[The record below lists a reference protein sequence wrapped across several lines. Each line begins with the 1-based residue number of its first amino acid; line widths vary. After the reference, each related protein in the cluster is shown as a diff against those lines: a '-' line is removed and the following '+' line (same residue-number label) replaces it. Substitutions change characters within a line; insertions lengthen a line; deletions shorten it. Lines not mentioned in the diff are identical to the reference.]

1 MPQAYYRIN
10 DPTMKKLHSVEK
22 LFVELLQV
30 ALANRKHLSSV
41 PSAEEWEEI
50 RELAEKH
57 ALAGVLFYAICQ
69 LQPEDCANMSEADLQ
84 MRMCSRN
91 IKIKRR
97 NDEAVADI
105 LNLVR
110 ILDAEGFDSCVLKGQ
125 GLGLLYPHG
134 MQRMPGDIDIWV
146 ARKGEMAPLAKRRRD
161 VVALCRGV
169 VGHRPVCYHHTPL
182 PVHGKDIEVH
192 FTPSWMCNPWHN
204 ARLQKFFEEE
214 WMRRRFVDGS
224 EMPAHDRTYAAKGFY
239 VPSAEMDAVF
249 VLLHIYRHMFD
260 EGVGL
265 RQIVDYYYVLQQEG
279 LDRERVGGVLKSVGL
294 YAFAGAMMWLLREV
308 LGMPEERML
317 CPVDGRRGR
326 ALLDEIMMAGNFGK
340 YDARLAGADKR
351 SVRFRFW
358 TKTRR
363 NLRFMSQYPS
373 EALCSPVW
381 KVWQLLWR
389 RRNGWHRRCG

>member
-1 MPQAYYRIN
+1 MNNLNAI
-10 DPTMKKLHSVEK
+10 EI

-69 LQPEDCANMSEADLQ
+69 LQSEDCANMSEVDLQ

-110 ILDAEGFDSCVLKGQ
+110 ILVAEGFDSCVLKGQ
-125 GLGLLYPHG
+125 GQGLLYPHG

-169 VGHRPVCYHHTPL
+169 VGHRPVC
-182 PVHGKDIEVH
+182 
-192 FTPSWMCNPWHN
+192 
-204 ARLQKFFEEE
+204 
-214 WMRRRFVDGS
+214 
-224 EMPAHDRTYAAKGFY
+224 
-239 VPSAEMDAVF
+239 
-249 VLLHIYRHMFD
+249 
-260 EGVGL
+260 
-265 RQIVDYYYVLQQEG
+265 
-279 LDRERVGGVLKSVGL
+279 
-294 YAFAGAMMWLLREV
+294 
-308 LGMPEERML
+308 
-317 CPVDGRRGR
+317 
-326 ALLDEIMMAGNFGK
+326 
-340 YDARLAGADKR
+340 
-351 SVRFRFW
+351 
-358 TKTRR
+358 
-363 NLRFMSQYPS
+363 
-373 EALCSPVW
+373 
-381 KVWQLLWR
+381 
-389 RRNGWHRRCG
+389 